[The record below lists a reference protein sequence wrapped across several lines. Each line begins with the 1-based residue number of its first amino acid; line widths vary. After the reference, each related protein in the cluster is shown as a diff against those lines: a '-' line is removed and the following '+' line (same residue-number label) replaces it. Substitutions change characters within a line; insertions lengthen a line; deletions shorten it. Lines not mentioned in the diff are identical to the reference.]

1 MSGSTPRL
9 GVVAL
14 ALVMLLTGCGA
25 PTPSPAGVVVVQGTS
40 DLPRLEAL
48 AEGVVVIDLDGC
60 LGIESPDAA
69 AMPDAVLV
77 LPEDAQTTENGA
89 RLAGGLALELG
100 STVDIG
106 GGLIEEPLEGIFEL
120 PTQCD
125 SHPAWA
131 VHDPS
136 L

>member
-1 MSGSTPRL
+1 MSSTQRL
-9 GVVAL
+9 APVGL
-14 ALVMLLTGCGA
+14 ALFVLLTGCGA
-25 PTPSPAGVVVVQGTS
+25 PSPSPAGVVVVQGSS

-60 LGIESPDAA
+60 LGIESPDA